1 MNFDTLYY
9 NANII
14 TVDDSKPRAKWIAV
28 KNGKIAAL
36 GDQEPPT
43 VSAAKI
49 FDLKGKTML
58 PGFIDSHAHGVTTGF
73 CINSIRLGN
82 AASLDDVLGSV
93 KNAAVEKPDNSWLFG
108 AELNALALKE
118 GRLPTC
124 HELDKVSGEHPVMI
138 VAMTFHAIAL
148 NTKAMELV
156 RVPEDMPGVEKDKAG
171 KALGIYT
178 SDESSFLGMSRA
190 LGMVGDDE
198 IEKWIRD
205 CVDSAVKQGVTTL
218 HSLDGR
224 LVDQDRD
231 FFIWLNIKDTLP
243 IHSVNYF
250 QSTNVNLARAL
261 KLPRIGGCLT
271 LDGTGFETTMAISEP
286 YDNAADTNGVLY
298 WNDEEVYQFVASAHK
313 AGLQCGMH
321 AMGDRAIEQLLNT
334 HLRVI
339 KEQGNPKKLRHRI
352 EHFALCTPEQ
362 IKTAIELDM
371 ILVMQP
377 AFAYLWDNPDMPMG
391 ASYIF
396 NLGKERAANCEPIGD
411 IVRAGGTVA
420 GSSDSAVSPIN
431 PLLGIHAAVNARNP
445 RRRLDVDNAIK
456 LFTINGAIAA
466 REENERGSIEPG
478 KYADLVILDRDPY
491 EEKESIEGFLIEQT
505 IAEGKVVY
513 DRAF

>member
-14 TVDDSKPRAKWIAV
+14 TVHASRPRAKWVAV
-28 KNGKIAAL
+28 NNGRIAAL
-36 GDQEPPT
+36 GDEDPPLK
-43 VSAAKI
+43 SAGSV
-49 FDLKGKTML
+49 FDLEGKTML

-73 CINSIRLGN
+73 CINAIRLGSAVSLEDVMERIKT
-82 AASLDDVLGSV
+82 AA
-93 KNAAVEKPDNSWLFG
+93 NEKPDSRWLFG
-108 AELNALALKE
+108 SELNALAIKE
-118 GRLPTC
+118 GRLPTRL
-124 HELDKVSGEHPVMI
+124 ELDKVSGEHPVMI

-148 NTKAMELV
+148 NTKAMGLV
-156 RVPEDMPGVEKDKAG
+156 CVPEHMPGVEKDENG

-190 LGMVGDDE
+190 LGMVSDDE
-198 IEKWIRD
+198 IKTWIRD
-205 CVDSAVKQGVTTL
+205 CVDSALKQGVTTL
-218 HSLDGR
+218 HSLDGK
-224 LVDQDRD
+224 LVEQDRD
-231 FFIWLNIKDTLP
+231 FFIWLNVKDTLP

-271 LDGTGFETTMAISEP
+271 LDGTGFETTMALSEP
-286 YDNAADTNGVLY
+286 YANALNTNGVLY
-298 WNDEEVYQFVASAHK
+298 WSDEEVYQFVSNAHR

-321 AMGDRAIEQLLNT
+321 AMGDRAIEQLLKA

-339 KEQGNPKKLRHRI
+339 QEQGNPKNLRHRI
-352 EHFALCTPEQ
+352 EHFALCTEDQ
-362 IKTAIELDM
+362 IKTAIELNL

-377 AFAYLWDNPDMPMG
+377 VFAYLWDNPDMPMG
-391 ASYIF
+391 ASYTF
-396 NLGKERAANCEPIGD
+396 NLGEERAANCEPIGD

-431 PLLGIHAAVNARNP
+431 PLLGIHAIVNAKNP
-445 RRRLDVDNAIK
+445 RRRLDVDDAIK

-466 REENERGSIEPG
+466 REEDERGSIEMG
-478 KYADLVILDRDPY
+478 KYADFVVLDRNPY
-491 EEKESIEGFLIEQT
+491 EEKNLIEDFQIEQT

-513 DRAF
+513 NRTL